1 MERKI
6 LIINGKES
14 ILQGIKRNFFRA
26 GFESLVLTSSLSEGI
41 KKAET
46 EKPDLVIIDISLPDL
61 AGFEACREIRR
72 VLKGSAKIIA
82 ITNSVDANDAAKA
95 REAGADDYVVKTKNE
110 SAVINAVRKLDSVKD
125 ERDNQ
130 NA

>member
-14 ILQGIKRNFFRA
+14 ILQGIKLNFFRA

-61 AGFEACREIRR
+61 AGFEACQEIRR

-110 SAVINAVRKLDSVKD
+110 FAVINAVRKLDSVKD